1 VRSVSTVLDDLVAD
15 LLAASA
21 EGTPQLAVR
30 DVLERAMR
38 DPRRLADELP
48 CERAGLVPIHTSP
61 QLSIFKVVWAPGM
74 AVPPHDHRMWAAI
87 GVYGGRED
95 NAFWRRADAGASSL
109 EQRDGKALVAGD
121 VALMGDDTI
130 HSVTAPAWTGAI
142 HVYGGDF
149 VNQPRS
155 MWVDGVEEASD
166 TARSAAIFE
175 AANRAATAPDH

>member
-1 VRSVSTVLDDLVAD
+1 MSTVLDDLVAE

-21 EGTPQLAVR
+21 EDTSQLAVR

-38 DPRRLADELP
+38 DPRPLADELP
-48 CERAGLVPIHTSP
+48 CERAELVAVHTSP
-61 QLSIFKVVWAPGM
+61 QLSIFKAVWAPGM

-95 NAFWRRADAGASSL
+95 NAFWRRTQADAAGSPL
-109 EQRDGKALVAGD
+109 EQRGGKALVAGD

-155 MWVDGVEEASD
+155 MWVDGVEETSD
-166 TARSAAIFE
+166 AARSMAIFD
-175 AANRAATAPDH
+175 AANRVDR